1 MAVTRRNPAELVT
14 GACVLLVA
22 AGFLAYAVAN
32 SGRGGASGYTL
43 HAAFDH
49 IDGMAT
55 GSDVR
60 LAGVKIG
67 TVLGTAIDPKT
78 YLADVTLSV
87 RADVKLPTD
96 SSAEITSDG
105 LLGGKYLALAPGG
118 ADAMLPAGGTIT
130 VTQGSVSLEQLLG
143 KFIFS
148 VTDMVNAVKPPGGK
162 PAGGTPAGDS
172 GPGLQ

>member
-1 MAVTRRNPAELVT
+1 MAATRRNPAELLT

-22 AGFLAYAVAN
+22 CGFLAYAVAN
-32 SGRGGASGYTL
+32 SGRGGANGYVL

-49 IDGMAT
+49 IDGMGA

-87 RADVKLPTD
+87 RGDVKLPAD

-118 ADAMLPAGGTIT
+118 AEAMLPAGGTIT

-148 VTDMVNAVKPPGGK
+148 VTDMANEAKTPPAKGAGS
-162 PAGGTPAGDS
+162 PAP
-172 GPGLQ
+172 GPR

>member
-1 MAVTRRNPAELVT
+1 MARRNPAELLA
-14 GACVLLVA
+14 GAVVLLVA
-22 AGFLAYAVAN
+22 AGFLGYAVAN
-32 SGRGGASGYTL
+32 TGTGGASGYVL

-49 IDGMAT
+49 IDGLAT
-55 GSDVR
+55 GADVR
-60 LAGVKIG
+60 LAGVKVG
-67 TVLGTAIDPKT
+67 TVLNAAIDPKT
-78 YLADVTLSV
+78 YLADLAFSV
-87 RADVKLPTD
+87 RGDVKLPTD
-96 SSAEITSDG
+96 TSAEITSDG

-118 ADAMLPAGGTIT
+118 TEKMLPAGGTIT

-162 PAGGTPAGDS
+162 PAGGTPAEGS

>member
-1 MAVTRRNPAELVT
+1 MAATRRNPAELLT

-22 AGFLAYAVAN
+22 CGFLAYAVAN
-32 SGRGGASGYTL
+32 SGRGGANGYVL

-49 IDGMAT
+49 IDGMGA

-87 RADVKLPTD
+87 RGDVKLPAD

-118 ADAMLPAGGTIT
+118 AEAMLPAGGTIT

-148 VTDMVNAVKPPGGK
+148 VTDMVNAVKPPAAK
-162 PAGGTPAGDS
+162 PAAAGT